1 MKPFVILPLAGAIAA
16 AVGFAVLAQSASDN
30 SPVNGL
36 SFLGEPVTAE
46 DLGAGKQVYAES
58 CASCHGANLEGQP
71 DWRRRLENGRMPAPP
86 HDETGHTWHHS
97 DRNLFI
103 VTKGGVEAVV
113 PGYESDMPAFEGI
126 LTDDEIA
133 DVLAYIK
140 SAWPERQR
148 EFQAEVSAN
157 DKGEL

>member
-1 MKPFVILPLAGAIAA
+1 MRPAVFCALAGITTAAIGVAA
-16 AVGFAVLAQSASDN
+16 LAQSNSDN
-30 SPVNGL
+30 TPVEGL
-36 SFLGEPVTAE
+36 TFLGEPVTAADIE
-46 DLGAGKQVYAES
+46 AGQQIYAES
-58 CASCHGANLEGQP
+58 CASCHGASLEGQP
-71 DWRRRLENGRMPAPP
+71 DWRRRLDNGRMPAPP

-113 PGYESDMPAFEGI
+113 PGYESDMPAFGES

-133 DVLAYIK
+133 DVLTYIK
-140 SAWPERQR
+140 STWPERQR

-157 DKGEL
+157 DKGAI